1 MCARIL
7 TPSAIAS
14 FSQAYARLGLAATL
28 ASMMPP
34 PKARLRNQL
43 KRRMSALGECL
54 PGPQ

>member
-14 FSQAYARLGLAATL
+14 FSQAYARLGVAATL

-34 PKARLRNQL
+34 LTRA
-43 KRRMSALGECL
+43 SG
-54 PGPQ
+54 